1 MQFVPRL
8 PSLLLLGVVY
18 VAYVLIGGA
27 VFWKL
32 EGELVEL
39 NQIKLRE
46 EKSRVLQKFSCL
58 DNQALEDLSQVR
70 RWRGSK

>member
-32 EGELVEL
+32 EGQLEEQ
-39 NQIKLRE
+39 NQIELRAQ
-46 EKSRVLQKFSCL
+46 KSRLFQKFTCL
-58 DNQALEDLSQVR
+58 DNKALEELSQVR
-70 RWRGSK
+70 TLMGS